1 MNVGDSLYR
10 TSVWTYILLPFYYHT
25 SYRWLLIPR
34 KKSRYPFGTQYR
46 YLISLSINSWPIIA
60 CLLCA
65 TSGSTMNARVWPSQS
80 SPHMAGLVCSF
91 NIYPATLAL
100 YLMLHCLDVG
110 EHIDLDVCI
119 HAKSE
124 GPFSCNL
131 LCELE
136 NCDKTLSLPISGKVD
151 VSPIMFIQFMCFI
164 CTKF

>member
-1 MNVGDSLYR
+1 
-10 TSVWTYILLPFYYHT
+10 
-25 SYRWLLIPR
+25 
-34 KKSRYPFGTQYR
+34 
-46 YLISLSINSWPIIA
+46 
-60 CLLCA
+60 
-65 TSGSTMNARVWPSQS
+65 
-80 SPHMAGLVCSF
+80 MAGLVCSF

-151 VSPIMFIQFMCFI
+151 VSPIMLIQFMCFI
-164 CTKF
+164 CTKFQGPIVGVSVPYLNFGLVAVGRSHSLMFKVTSHTNCTLDYTLRQVVEGEEKNFIVSNVHQFDIIS